1 MGSAYA
7 WGSVA
12 AFVRRL
18 DRGYP
23 ASGIWT
29 SENSHSTTFVNNA
42 LASLT
47 EAGLL
52 LVCNLVSRAKR
63 KGSLA

>member
-1 MGSAYA
+1 MALLMSYP
-7 WGSVA
+7 WGLLLPPSPKEI
-12 AFVRRL
+12 
-18 DRGYP
+18 G
-23 ASGIWT
+23 T
-29 SENSHSTTFVNNA
+29 SQNTYSRTYVNNA